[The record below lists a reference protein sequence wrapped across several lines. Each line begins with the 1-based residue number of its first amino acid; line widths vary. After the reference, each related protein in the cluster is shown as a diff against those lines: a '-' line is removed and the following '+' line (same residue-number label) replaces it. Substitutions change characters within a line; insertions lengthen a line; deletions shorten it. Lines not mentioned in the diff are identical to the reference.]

1 MNKRYSGWPCRSSLW
16 VEGIVIAVCWQ
27 PYYSKGCTP
36 GNVRPQVG
44 HYYPS
49 VGWTSLTSPACSI
62 VHIYHGSVGRK
73 YCQDEII
80 ILCCPEKECRARC
93 QYHQKKHSVLLNQK
107 KACCPQPLFKL
118 WSKRLSLQ
126 SLTNEVTVFWQ
137 LYCSKWCQPV
147 TVVFV
152 CNWTLHSKATA
163 TNDNLTLG
171 TKTLLLMPVL
181 HYRLSCW

>member
-1 MNKRYSGWPCRSSLW
+1 MNKRYACWPCRSSLW

-27 PYYSKGCTP
+27 PYYSKGCTR

-49 VGWTSLTSPACSI
+49 VGWTSLTSPVCSI

-80 ILCCPEKECRARC
+80 ILCCPEKECQARSLMSEEAQC
-93 QYHQKKHSVLLNQK
+93 AFKPKEVVRSPYSNSGVKGYHSKVWPMKSQYFGNFTAPSDAKPVL
-107 KACCPQPLFKL
+107 
-118 WSKRLSLQ
+118 
-126 SLTNEVTVFWQ
+126 
-137 LYCSKWCQPV
+137 
-147 TVVFV
+147 FV

-163 TNDNLTLG
+163 SNDN
-171 TKTLLLMPVL
+171 
-181 HYRLSCW
+181 